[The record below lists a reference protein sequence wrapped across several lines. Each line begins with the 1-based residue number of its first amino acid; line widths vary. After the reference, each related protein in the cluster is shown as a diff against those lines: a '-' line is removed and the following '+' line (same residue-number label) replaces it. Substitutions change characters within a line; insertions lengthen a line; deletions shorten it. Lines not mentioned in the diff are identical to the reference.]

1 MSIPKIWRK
10 IPEQYNLIGRRC
22 SKCNELF
29 FPPRE
34 VCLKCGSHE
43 MYDYKFKDK
52 GSIVTY
58 TIIRTP
64 VSDPEGEII
73 EKPARNI
80 PYILAI
86 IKLEEGPMV
95 TTEIVDCSLD
105 EVEIN
110 KQVEMVF
117 RKIQEKGN
125 KGVIQYGYK
134 FKIVWTRQRTKT

>member
-10 IPEQYNLIGRRC
+10 IPEQYNLIGKKC
-22 SKCNELF
+22 SDCDSLY
-29 FPPRE
+29 FPNRE
-34 VCLKCGSHE
+34 VCQNCGSHE
-43 MYDYKFKDK
+43 LEDYKFKGK
-52 GSIVTY
+52 GNVVTY

-64 VSDPEGEII
+64 VTDPEGEII

-86 IKLEEGPMV
+86 VKLEEGPLV

-105 EVEIN
+105 EVEIEKN
-110 KQVEMVF
+110 VEMVF
-117 RKIQEKGN
+117 RKIQEKGS

-134 FKIVWTRQRTKT
+134 FKIVWTK